1 VAISRYLGST
11 RNIVGCLGGLLGLGL
26 YFAGLAGPF
35 WPTVVAALYAAGALL
50 APPDRVVLV
59 TDPTEEASRL
69 RRDLDAL
76 VDRVAHSRVPLGVEP
91 RLERVADVLRGLLD
105 RPRELRADP
114 DALHTATRVIG
125 TDLPLSVQ
133 NFLNLPWWYVAAKK
147 SDAELLRQLDLIE
160 ADVVRTAE
168 RFHDADAQRQADHT
182 RYLED
187 RDREG

>member
-1 VAISRYLGST
+1 MAISRYLGST

-114 DALHTATRVIG
+114 DALHTVTRVIG

>member
-1 VAISRYLGST
+1 MAISRYLGST

>member
-1 VAISRYLGST
+1 MAISRYLGST

-76 VDRVAHSRVPLGVEP
+76 VARVAHSRVPLGVEP

>member
-76 VDRVAHSRVPLGVEP
+76 VARVAHSRVPLGVEP

>member
-1 VAISRYLGST
+1 MAISRYLAST
-11 RNIVGCLGGLLGLGL
+11 RNIAGCVGGLLGLGL
-26 YFAGLAGPF
+26 YFAGVAGVY
-35 WPTVVAALYAAGALL
+35 WPAVVVGLYAAGALL
-50 APPDRVVLV
+50 APPERVILV

-69 RRDLDAL
+69 RGDLDAL
-76 VDRVAHSRVPLGVEP
+76 VARVADSRVPPGVAP

-133 NFLNLPWWYVAAKK
+133 NYLNLPWWYAAAKQA
-147 SDAELLRQLDLIE
+147 DAELLRQLDLIE

>member
-1 VAISRYLGST
+1 MAISRYLGST

-76 VDRVAHSRVPLGVEP
+76 VKRVAESRVPLGVEP

-114 DALHTATRVIG
+114 DALHTVTRVIG